1 MRKPK
6 TRESQVA
13 QRQLRLV
20 ESYAHTFKGIHGTE
34 VLFDLMST
42 HWVLKSTAIGAKDQH
57 DILIREGE
65 RNVIL
70 RIMTLLKIDPRQLL
84 ERIEAHEK
92 SLE

>member
-1 MRKPK
+1 MKKPK
-6 TRESQVA
+6 SRESQIA

-20 ESYAHTFKGIHGTE
+20 ESYAHAFRGVHGQE
-34 VLFDLMST
+34 VLFDLMT
-42 HWVLKSTAIGAKDQH
+42 NHWVLKSTAIGATSKD